1 VVDAILARVV
11 KPNLAQGHDLK
22 IVNFFQTTKK

>member
-11 KPNLAQGHDLK
+11 KPDLAQGHDLK
-22 IVNFFQTTKK
+22 IVIFFQTTNK